1 MAGDSGARVPY
12 AGKVPGS
19 RRCAV
24 ANFAERLDL
33 ALTKR
38 GFTGAQ
44 VASAL
49 TEAGIPITRAYVSQL
64 RTGKQTNPTLQVLRA
79 LASCLQVSVGW
90 LVGDDHLESGAVED
104 LQLRA
109 ATIGLSASGLSESSL
124 AVLRGVV
131 ELARKAEGLPDEPE
145 PTSDIPD
152 AAAPLSGPQRRALG
166 RRLHSLRLAAQLTEE
181 QVETAIGKG
190 AAAIPAIEEGRIAP
204 APITVERLLTVYG
217 IASPPIREYVL
228 SLARGERQAAW
239 YDAQSIP
246 VWLATTYALE
256 QRATLIRTFHTQFVP
271 PLLQTED
278 YARAAITAA
287 GPATLGQL
295 TVEEAL
301 ALVLARQEAVARD
314 TGIVVWAVIDES
326 VLMRSI
332 VGGHVQLRQL
342 ETLLQHAKRPNV
354 SLHVVPMEDPAYV
367 PRTGPFTLWRFAE
380 AFEPD
385 IACRH
390 GIEGDELIT
399 ETGAVEAYHQAFTKL
414 SVTTTTREETIEVLN
429 YHRERL
435 SRSLGK

>member
-1 MAGDSGARVPY
+1 M
-12 AGKVPGS
+12 
-19 RRCAV
+19 

-90 LVGDDHLESGAVED
+90 LVGDDYLESGAVED

-109 ATIGLSASGLSESSL
+109 AAIGLGASDLSESSL
-124 AVLRGVV
+124 TVLRGVV
-131 ELARKAEGLPDEPE
+131 ELARRAEGLPEEPE
-145 PTSDIPD
+145 PPSPDDIPD

-166 RRLHSLRLAAQLTEE
+166 KRLHGLRLAADLSVE

-204 APITVERLLTVYG
+204 APITVERLLALYG
-217 IASPPIREYVL
+217 VTAPPIREYVL
-228 SLARGERQAAW
+228 SLARGEREAAW
-239 YDAQSIP
+239 YDAQSVP

-256 QRATLIRTFHTQFVP
+256 QRATVIRTYHPQFVP
-271 PLLQTED
+271 PLLQTEE
-278 YARAAITAA
+278 YARAAVTVS
-287 GPATLGQL
+287 GPATLGQQ
-295 TVEEAL
+295 TVNEAL

-314 TGIVVWAVIDES
+314 SGIVVWAVVDES
-326 VLMRSI
+326 VLTRSI
-332 VGGHVQLRQL
+332 VGPHVQLRQIDQL
-342 ETLLQHAKRPNV
+342 IEHAKRPNV
-354 SLHVVPMEDPAYV
+354 SLHVVPTDDPVYV

-380 AFEPD
+380 AFEAD
-385 IACRH
+385 IACAH
-390 GIEGDELIT
+390 GIESDELIT
-399 ETGAVEAYHQAFTKL
+399 DTAVVEAYHQAFTKL
-414 SVTTTTREETIEVLN
+414 SVTTTTREETFEVLN
-429 YHRERL
+429 FHRERL